1 MAFEVSG
8 KLIEIFETVQA
19 SASFRKR
26 EFVVEKVEQVG
37 GNEFTDFI
45 KFQLT
50 QDRCSLID
58 SFSVNDQ
65 VKVSFNIRGNRWEKD
80 GKVSFFT
87 NLAAWRIEKEAGG
100 AEQDM
105 GAPFPDSSE
114 MPPAQEDAPDDDL
127 PF

>member
-8 KLIEIFETVQA
+8 KLVEIFDTVQA

-26 EFVVEKVEQVG
+26 EFVIETKESVG
-37 GNEFTDFI
+37 SSEYTNYI

-50 QDRCSLID
+50 QDRCNLID
-58 SFSVNDQ
+58 SFNLNDL

-87 NLAAWRIEKEAGG
+87 NLAAWRIDKEAGST
-100 AEQDM
+100 DPDIDV
-105 GAPFPDSSE
+105 PFPDVND
-114 MPPAQEDAPDDDL
+114 MPPTPEDSPDDDL

>member
-8 KLIEIFETVQA
+8 KLVEIFDTVQA

-26 EFVVEKVEQVG
+26 EFVIEKTENVG
-37 GNEFTDFI
+37 SSEYTNFI

-50 QDRCSLID
+50 QDRCNLID
-58 SFSVNDQ
+58 SFNLNDQ

-87 NLAAWRIEKEAGG
+87 NLAAWRIEKEAGDAG
-100 AEQDM
+100 NDM
-105 GAPFPDSSE
+105 DVPFPDVNE
-114 MPPAQEDAPDDDL
+114 MPPAPEDSPDDDL

>member
-8 KLIEIFETVQA
+8 KLVEIFDAVQA

-26 EFVVEKVEQVG
+26 EFVIETKENVG
-37 GNEFTDFI
+37 SSEYTNYI

-50 QDRCSLID
+50 QDRCNLID
-58 SFSVNDQ
+58 SFQMNDQ

-100 AEQDM
+100 GDQDM
-105 GAPFPDSSE
+105 DVPFPDVND
-114 MPPAQEDAPDDDL
+114 MPPAQEDSPDDDL